1 VNVGFG
7 DTIEFNDVSITS
19 VGFDSGTGTLTL
31 NWAGG
36 SRDVHISSFDPLLT
50 NPTFILST
58 DPDTGRNAAE
68 AVCFLRCTR
77 ICTPDGSKPVE
88 LLLIG
93 DKVLTADGQ
102 SRAVRWLW
110 RQTVVTAFVDELRAY
125 PIRIM
130 ADALDEKVPQRD
142 LFLSPDHAILLDG
155 CLVQAGALVNDT
167 TIVRVR
173 NPEPKFVY
181 YHIEL
186 EDHALILAE
195 GVASETFVDNVTRRR
210 FDNYADYEAM
220 YGQDALA
227 ILEMD
232 VPRAKSARQ
241 LPRLIRERLAA
252 SSAAVL
258 ADARQAA

>member
-1 VNVGFG
+1 M
-7 DTIEFNDVSITS
+7 
-19 VGFDSGTGTLTL
+19 
-31 NWAGG
+31 
-36 SRDVHISSFDPLLT
+36 P
-50 NPTFILST
+50 NPNH
-58 DPDTGRNAAE
+58 G
-68 AVCFLRCTR
+68 
-77 ICTPDGSKPVE
+77 
-88 LLLIG
+88 
-93 DKVLTADGQ
+93 
-102 SRAVRWLW
+102 
-110 RQTVVTAFVDELRAY
+110 LRA
-125 PIRIM
+125 RR
-130 ADALDEKVPQRD
+130 QRSAAR

-252 SSAAVL
+252 RSAAVL